1 MIISQSERTRRE
13 KVATCNDCRWKNE
26 KHDCPWDYMY
36 DEKDIDY
43 AEDCTDFRNVNEK
56 SDEFR

>member
-1 MIISQSERTRRE
+1 M
-13 KVATCNDCRWKNE
+13 ATCNDCRWKNE

-36 DEKDIDY
+36 DEKNIDY

-56 SDEFR
+56 SDDLLCLMNE